1 MNTPNNPA
9 DDSVLWT
16 IPRPDWRQWERKRKA
31 KLWQAIAL
39 LCELEPSRLE
49 SPRPLSTVPQS
60 ISTTGKLDTVF
71 TQPPPK
77 FNSLLGLAKTGIGA
91 GLLRPD
97 KLDPE
102 KLEESEI
109 DLTVFTSWA
118 NTIGLVF
125 PGGYPWQPE
134 MNIQAT
140 GWPWGR
146 YETNLLR
153 KLARA
158 ADLFWKSYD
167 PADPSSAP
175 TNKQVIEWLIGEKV
189 ARRTAEVMATILRA
203 DGLPTGPRK

>member
-1 MNTPNNPA
+1 MDIPNNPA

-39 LCELEPSRLE
+39 LCELEPTRLE
-49 SPRPLSTVPQS
+49 SLGAS
-60 ISTTGKLDTVF
+60 GKLDTLFV
-71 TQPPPK
+71 QPPPK

-91 GLLRPD
+91 GLLTPD

-102 KLEESEI
+102 HLEESEI
-109 DLTVFTSWA
+109 DLTIFASWA
-118 NTIGLVF
+118 NSKALPF
-125 PGGYPWQPE
+125 PEGFPWQPE
-134 MNIQAT
+134 MNLQVT

-146 YETNLLR
+146 HETELLR

-158 ADLFWKSYD
+158 ADLFWKNYQPD
-167 PADPSSAP
+167 QPSTAP
-175 TNKQVIEWLIGEKV
+175 TNEQVIEWLVDQKV
-189 ARRTAEVMATILRA
+189 AKRTAEIMATILRA